1 MSRDA
6 EIRPY
11 DVGAMAGRPPSK
23 EAPYF
28 GKKVAELRTKRG
40 LTQEDL
46 AIQLGVSQKA
56 VTYYERRTGN
66 PSLELISRLAAF
78 FDVSPADLIDEDVT
92 PKVRRHKSGP
102 KSALD
107 EAVELARSL
116 PRSKQ
121 QVIAQLITAYVRAE
135 A

>member
-1 MSRDA
+1 
-6 EIRPY
+6 
-11 DVGAMAGRPPSK
+11 MAGRPPTR

-28 GKKVAELRTKRG
+28 GKKLAELRTKRG

-46 AIQLGVSQKA
+46 AAQLGVSQKT

-66 PSLELISRLAAF
+66 PSLELINRLAAF
-78 FDVSPADLIDEDVT
+78 FDVNPADLIDEQAT

-116 PRSKQ
+116 PRGKQ
-121 QVIAQLITAYVRAE
+121 QVIAQLITAYVKAE